1 MYIKMTYNNDN
12 EPFVIDIPETR
23 NSAVLNLEVEGTS
36 GRSRKTALMDYVIN
50 LEMAF
55 RELIN
60 QHETNISE
68 IEIQD
73 IEFGNIKKT
82 SNDINF
88 LTESGKLAVDSKY
101 NMILFHIYN
110 TNICE
115 KSYFTRND
123 GTDRATD
130 MYFMENKIN
139 PISVDSNLG
148 INKNKLRTLIL
159 IAQQNLKG
167 YKVKIDA
174 ETNAVKYY
182 YHGVEIKDLNDIK
195 QNDVFVFFKL
205 FEVLLYRLDHKG
217 VYIIDASV
225 FSKEVLSAIIQLIN
239 IIYKFQCRVFL
250 YNVPN
255 SFKPFLENELKVK
268 TVVLPNQKLS
278 KEVKE
283 KLKLKQK
290 Q

>member
-1 MYIKMTYNNDN
+1 MTYNNDN
-12 EPFVIDIPETR
+12 DPFVIDIPEARSNT
-23 NSAVLNLEVEGTS
+23 SLNLEVEGTS

-60 QHETNISE
+60 QHETSLDD
-68 IEIQD
+68 IEIHD

-82 SNDINF
+82 NQDVNF
-88 LTESGKLAVDSKY
+88 LTESGKIAYDSKY

-115 KSYFTRND
+115 KSYFTRNE
-123 GTDRATD
+123 GKGRETDI
-130 MYFMENKIN
+130 YFMENKLN
-139 PISVDSNLG
+139 PIAVDTNKG

-159 IAQQNLKG
+159 IVQQNLKG
-167 YKVKIDA
+167 YSVKIDT
-174 ETNAVKYY
+174 ETGAVKYY
-182 YHGVEIKDLNDIK
+182 YHGVEITDLNDIK

-205 FEVLLYRLDHKG
+205 FEVLLYRTDHKG
-217 VYIIDASV
+217 VYIIDCSS
-225 FSKEVLSAIIQLIN
+225 FSKEVLSAILQLIN
-239 IIYKFQCRVFL
+239 IVYKFQCRVFL
-250 YNVPN
+250 YNVP
-255 SFKPFLENELKVK
+255 STYKSYLESDLNVK

-283 KLKLKQK
+283 RLKQK
-290 Q
+290 